1 MTKDL
6 HSQRLPEA
14 SRNNHLTVESC
25 QGLSLIWVCLFSP
38 HPINFLINYL
48 TPLTRNWLG
57 PLKYLSFH
65 PRVMG
70 SYNFTMFGPNLA
82 HCSFIQE
89 KSCVS
94 PTKVTI
100 EVEYSMDSKE
110 EAIMCQLKNKAIPTM
125 SSLSK
130 NLERL
135 GQNPVD
141 SIGGK
146 GHGRKSHL
154 SKA

>member
-1 MTKDL
+1 
-6 HSQRLPEA
+6 
-14 SRNNHLTVESC
+14 
-25 QGLSLIWVCLFSP
+25 
-38 HPINFLINYL
+38 
-48 TPLTRNWLG
+48 
-57 PLKYLSFH
+57 
-65 PRVMG
+65 
-70 SYNFTMFGPNLA
+70 
-82 HCSFIQE
+82 
-89 KSCVS
+89 
-94 PTKVTI
+94 
-100 EVEYSMDSKE
+100 MDSE
-110 EAIMCQLKNKAIPTM
+110 EESIVYQLKNQTIPTM

>member
-1 MTKDL
+1 MD
-6 HSQRLPEA
+6 PYF
-14 SRNNHLTVESC
+14 SC
-25 QGLSLIWVCLFSP
+25 EFSP
-38 HPINFLINYL
+38 HPIIFLINSL
-48 TPLTRNWLG
+48 TPLGRNWSG
-57 PLKYLSFH
+57 PLKDLSFH

-70 SYNFTMFGPNLA
+70 SANFTMSGPNLA

-89 KSCVS
+89 NSCVS
-94 PTKVTI
+94 PAKVTI
-100 EVEYSMDSKE
+100 KVESSMDSEE
-110 EAIMCQLKNKAIPTM
+110 EAIVYHLKNQAIPTM

-130 NLERL
+130 NIERL

-141 SIGGK
+141 SIGRK